1 MGAPKATK
9 AAADFSADDLCA
21 TDLAW
26 RQIDPIATA
35 KTANRQRAERRLIG
49 ARVFAEIS
57 SSAAPADPEALV
69 RALLARGVTVA
80 RVVKAVAP

>member
-1 MGAPKATK
+1 
-9 AAADFSADDLCA
+9 
-21 TDLAW
+21 
-26 RQIDPIATA
+26 
-35 KTANRQRAERRLIG
+35 
-49 ARVFAEIS
+49 VFAEIS